1 MKRIGII
8 ALGLCIGLLSGCKK
22 TEQMVEMQTTAG
34 TIVLKLYNETP
45 QHRDN
50 FLKLVDSQFYDS
62 LLFHRVIQDFMIQ
75 GGDMTS
81 KNAPE
86 GVLLGDGDLPYTV
99 PAEFRVDQGIYH
111 KRGVLAAARE
121 GDDVNPEKASSA
133 TQFYI
138 VWGRT
143 FDDEGLA
150 KVQTRIDEMT
160 GGVTKLTDTMKET
173 YRTVGGT
180 PHLDGSYTVFG
191 EVVSGLEVVDSIQR
205 VATDAND
212 RPLNDVRILS
222 VRRL

>member
-1 MKRIGII
+1 M
-8 ALGLCIGLLSGCKK
+8 GLTLAGCSKK
-22 TEQMVEMQTTAG
+22 EQIVRMETTAG

-50 FLKLVDSQFYDS
+50 FLKLVDEQFYDS

-81 KNAPE
+81 RHAQP
-86 GVLLGDGDLPYTV
+86 GQTLGDGDLPYTV
-99 PAEFRVDQGIYH
+99 PAEFRIEQGIYH

-138 VWGRT
+138 VWGHT
-143 FDDEGLA
+143 FTDQGLEQ
-150 KVQTRIDEMT
+150 VQERIDQMT
-160 GGVTKLTDTMKET
+160 GGTTQLTDGMKQT
-173 YRTVGGT
+173 YRTIGGT

-191 EVVSGLEVVDSIQR
+191 EVIWGLEVVDSIQR
-205 VATDAND
+205 TRTDAND
-212 RPLNDVRILS
+212 RPLTDIRILS
-222 VRRL
+222 VTRQ

>member
-22 TEQMVEMQTTAG
+22 TEQMVEMKTTAG

-45 QHRDN
+45 LHRDN

-99 PAEFRVDQGIYH
+99 PSEFRVEQGIYH
-111 KRGVLAAARE
+111 RRGVLAAARE

-143 FDDEGLA
+143 FDDEGLE
-150 KVQTRIDEMT
+150 KVQTRIDEMA

-180 PHLDGSYTVFG
+180 PHLDGSYTIFG

-212 RPLNDVRILS
+212 RPFNDVRILS